1 MGRGKIELKRIE
13 NNTSRQVT
21 FSKRRSGLLKKTHE
35 LSVLCDA
42 QIGLIIFSNKG
53 KLFEY
58 CSHPLS
64 IDQIIERY
72 LKTKG
77 TSIPDHEDLAKSHNE
92 RVFGELKRMKS
103 ETLNLQLSLQRYKG
117 DDLSSAHY
125 DELNQLEQQ
134 LELSVTKVRARK
146 FELLD
151 QQLENLKRT
160 EKLLEKENQEMCT
173 WLMSNYYQKQR
184 VELEHSHQQAMT
196 ELKLVGQHAI
206 LDQFPFSGE
215 EQPSEVLQL
224 ANLPLNIHQYRLQPI
239 QPNLQDYG
247 QPGCSYGTHRRH
259 HPYTKVHV
267 LT

>member
-58 CSHPLS
+58 CTHPMS
-64 IDQIIERY
+64 MDQIIQRY
-72 LKTKG
+72 LRTTG
-77 TSIPDHEDLAKSHNE
+77 TSIPDHENRVNSDNE
-92 RVFGELKRMKS
+92 QIFGELKRMKN

-134 LELSVTKVRARK
+134 LENSVIKVRARK
-146 FELLD
+146 FELLQ

-160 EKLLEKENQEMCT
+160 EKLLEKENQEMYN
-173 WLMSNYYQKQR
+173 WLMSNHYQK
-184 VELEHSHQQAMT
+184 HQQVEVEHNNQQPMT
-196 ELKLVGQHAI
+196 ELNLVGQHGIGI
-206 LDQFPFSGE
+206 LDQFPFGG
-215 EQPSEVLQL
+215 EQPSDVLQL
-224 ANLPLNIHQYRLQPI
+224 ANSLPLHIHQYRLQPT
-239 QPNLQDYG
+239 QPNLQESG
-247 QPGCSYGTHRRH
+247 HPGCSYGN
-259 HPYTKVHV
+259 
-267 LT
+267 

>member
-1 MGRGKIELKRIE
+1 
-13 NNTSRQVT
+13 
-21 FSKRRSGLLKKTHE
+21 
-35 LSVLCDA
+35 
-42 QIGLIIFSNKG
+42 
-53 KLFEY
+53 
-58 CSHPLS
+58 
-64 IDQIIERY
+64 
-72 LKTKG
+72 
-77 TSIPDHEDLAKSHNE
+77 
-92 RVFGELKRMKS
+92 
-103 ETLNLQLSLQRYKG
+103 
-117 DDLSSAHY
+117 
-125 DELNQLEQQ
+125 
-134 LELSVTKVRARK
+134 
-146 FELLD
+146 
-151 QQLENLKRT
+151 
-160 EKLLEKENQEMCT
+160 
-173 WLMSNYYQKQR
+173 MSNYYQKQR